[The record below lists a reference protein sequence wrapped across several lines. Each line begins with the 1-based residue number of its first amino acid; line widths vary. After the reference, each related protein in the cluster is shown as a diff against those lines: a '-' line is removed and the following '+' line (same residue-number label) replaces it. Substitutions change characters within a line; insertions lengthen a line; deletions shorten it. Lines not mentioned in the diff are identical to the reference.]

1 MELWFLYG
9 IVAAVLIASR
19 DLFTKH
25 FMKKYTACEHLLYY
39 YVLCG
44 IFISVFCLYK
54 KYHQKEAVRMIDKQ
68 DIWKYMVVALF
79 TVIVIA
85 PCEVLSMKHCKTP
98 GQSKSVINLNTLF
111 VFVLG
116 MIFLHN
122 KFSFRTLI
130 GIIFTIVGIYFVM

>member
-1 MELWFLYG
+1 
-9 IVAAVLIASR
+9 
-19 DLFTKH
+19 
-25 FMKKYTACEHLLYY
+25 
-39 YVLCG
+39 
-44 IFISVFCLYK
+44 
-54 KYHQKEAVRMIDKQ
+54 MIDKQ